1 MSENGK
7 GDKPRPLSI
16 DRDTFEKN
24 WERAFGRK
32 ITKSHSKEQ
41 EDAPS
46 DS

>member
-7 GDKPRPLSI
+7 GDKPRPISV

-32 ITKSHSKEQ
+32 ITRKKK
-41 EDAPS
+41 DDDDDTPS